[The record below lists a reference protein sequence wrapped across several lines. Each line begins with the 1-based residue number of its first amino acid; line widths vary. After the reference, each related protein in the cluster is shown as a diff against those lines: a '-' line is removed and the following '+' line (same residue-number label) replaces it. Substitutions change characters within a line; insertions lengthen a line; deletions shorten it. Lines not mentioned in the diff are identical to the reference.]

1 MRLRNISGGRLN
13 QQAILESYQI
23 GCWTANKGMFKT
35 NISLETQRT
44 ARLYCQS
51 PFFNDIFRHKKK
63 KRSLNSIIEVIEGV
77 SPSKQMV
84 VHMKMTN
91 LNENTLSVKL
101 SRFFL
106 QHNDNRADNIENCF
120 GRSRSGKMI

>member
-51 PFFNDIFRHKKK
+51 PSLTTYFVIRK

-91 LNENTLSVKL
+91 LNENTLSVKF
-101 SRFFL
+101 SRFVL
-106 QHNDNRADNIENCF
+106 QHNDNRADSIENCF
-120 GRSRSGKMI
+120 GQSRSGKMI